1 MKAVNIKSF
10 KSLLPMVMAFF
21 FGLSVSSCNDSDLAD
36 ALEGIWL
43 SDEIETAEGDGA
55 KFLQQTYY
63 EFAKTDDA
71 VDGGKFFEEVSGTFT
86 MEDEG
91 LVMSGTVISR
101 ISGTWEVLMGD
112 LCLTYDMSSLTV
124 DVADVDASLA
134 DDADEV
140 SQLAFMD
147 AHASG
152 EFDKANLKE
161 EMQNMVYE
169 DLKSQYQADNDEGNS
184 FSNLKVENGMMSFKT
199 GDIGVMTFRK
209 MLGKN

>member
-10 KSLLPMVMAFF
+10 KSLLPMVMALL